1 MGRFPARHRVPEFST
16 FASLLRTATK
26 YGFSDIREGL
36 VEDLKEAYPTKW
48 EDFERAKVLGEDV
61 FGPPRPHPNA
71 VLNLLLEQRVKF
83 ALPFA
88 AYRAAMG
95 GFSSLISSEPG
106 AALPRLTLASTIYGM
121 ERIRRVMFQ
130 LSHSIVYSGSI
141 DACPQQECVL
151 NIGMDSTEQGTEAL
165 KKIFDIMIEKSKGD
179 LLSPFSLGDLVCVD
193 CAKPLEDAHLHYREQ
208 FVWRALP
215 SLLGAGGG
223 SVM

>member
-1 MGRFPARHRVPEFST
+1 M
-16 FASLLRTATK
+16 ATK

-48 EDFERAKVLGEDV
+48 EDFETAKVLGEDV
-61 FGPPRPHPNA
+61 FGSPKPHPNA
-71 VLNLLLEQRVKF
+71 VLNLLLGQRVKF

-88 AYRAAMG
+88 AYQAAMG

-106 AALPRLTLASTIYGM
+106 ATLPRLTLASTIYGM

-130 LSHSIVYSGSI
+130 LSHSIVYSGNI

-151 NIGMDSTEQGTEAL
+151 NIYMDPTKQRTEAL
-165 KKIFDIMIEKSKGD
+165 KKIFDIMVDKSKGD
-179 LLSPFSLGDLVCVD
+179 LLSPLSLGDLVCVD
-193 CAKPLEDAHLHYREQ
+193 CAKPLEDAHLRYREQ